1 MFKTPTRKI
10 ILKSIILTA
19 LVMVSYYLG
28 RELSV
33 LLNMSDQYISGMWC
47 AVSAIVVF
55 DDLRENVKVLL
66 KNRLLGTLIGSI
78 LTVMC
83 VFFIH
88 DLVASICV
96 SLVLVCLAINLFNL
110 DGALKIACT
119 TVLIITISTHD
130 APFVDISL
138 NALMRFTESTLGSLL
153 SLAATV
159 LVEHTRQIRGST
171 PPQE

>member
-1 MFKTPTRKI
+1 
-10 ILKSIILTA
+10 
-19 LVMVSYYLG
+19 MVSYSLG

-88 DLVASICV
+88 DLIGSICV
-96 SLVLVCLAINLFNL
+96 SLILVCLAINLFNL

-130 APFVDISL
+130 APFEDISL
-138 NALMRFTESTLGSLL
+138 NALMRFAESTLGSLL

-159 LVEHTRQIRGST
+159 MVEHTRQIRGST
-171 PPQE
+171 TPEE